1 MLLGLRVRTMDDE
14 ALAARI
20 RAAFA
25 AVDPP
30 TSLSLP
36 ERPARRGLSLM
47 AMVAVSSVAIVAVG
61 ALVAV
66 SMWLSSAC
74 PYGTGCAASPPTL
87 APGALTRDQAIA
99 AAIAQAPPGM
109 NNPTVEWTTAG
120 QNPFD
125 PSSSSPVWLVR
136 LDGTGELPTCAPG
149 YLDRVPSSGDAPCL
163 DDHLGKE
170 PDGLVS
176 VLDPFTGELI
186 GWSH

>member
-1 MLLGLRVRTMDDE
+1 MDDE

-36 ERPARRGLSLM
+36 ARPARRRYSLM
-47 AMVAVSSVAIVAVG
+47 AVVAVSSVAIVAVG

-66 SMWLSSAC
+66 SIWLSSPC
-74 PYGTGCAASPPTL
+74 TYGTGCAGSPPTL

-99 AAIAQAPPGM
+99 AAIAQAPPAMG
-109 NNPTVEWTTAG
+109 NPTVAWATAG

-125 PSSSSPVWLVR
+125 PSSGSLVWLVR

-149 YLDRVPSSGDAPCL
+149 YLDRVPSPRDAPCL
-163 DDHLGKE
+163 EDHQGKE
-170 PDGLVS
+170 PYGLVA
-176 VLDPFTGELI
+176 VLDPLTGKLM